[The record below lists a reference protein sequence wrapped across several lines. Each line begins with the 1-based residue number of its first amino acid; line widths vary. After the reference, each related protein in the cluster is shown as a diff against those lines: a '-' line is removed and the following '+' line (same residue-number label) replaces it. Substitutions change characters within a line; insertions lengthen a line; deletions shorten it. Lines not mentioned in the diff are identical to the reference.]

1 MIEKENNGAIKRK
14 KSILKIGMAT
24 VIITCV
30 VGTASS
36 FVFAK
41 EVKVTIDDTERVLSG
56 GMFQNVGD
64 VLEDNGIE
72 LGDNYSVNVDTNS
85 VLFAVDNIE
94 VKSKASGEL
103 AFDGKTII
111 YQTEAETVGDLLKE
125 YNIELGDLDRVEPGK
140 STPLEDV
147 KEVEVIRVQVA
158 ELPTRQVITYTTQKK
173 DNSEMEVGKTKV
185 VQVGVNGESSQVE
198 RVLYENGME
207 VKREIIFD
215 EIETPA
221 IPEIIEVGTKAVAT
235 PAPVAETPAV
245 VQAPVAET
253 PATVQTPVVE
263 TPAAVQT
270 PVVATPAQ
278 TQTTAT
284 NTIPEGAVKMTIQ
297 CTAYTA
303 TGNTTASGVMPT
315 ANHTVASWSGLPFGT
330 KIYIPAMGT
339 TYTVE
344 DRGGA
349 VTDGIV
355 DIYMNTYEECIQ
367 FGRQNLE
374 AYIVY

>member
-1 MIEKENNGAIKRK
+1 MIEKKNQSSNKRK
-14 KSILKIGMAT
+14 KSILKIGMAS

-41 EVKVTIDDTERVLSG
+41 EIKVTVDDNERMLSG
-56 GMFQNVGD
+56 GIFQNVGD
-64 VLEDNGIE
+64 VLEDNGIK
-72 LGDNYSVNVDTNS
+72 LGDQYSVNVNTKS
-85 VLFAVDNIE
+85 VLFTVDNIE
-94 VKSKASGEL
+94 VKSKAIGEL

-111 YQTEAETVGDLLKE
+111 YQTEAKTVGDLLKE
-125 YNIELGDLDRVEPGK
+125 YQIELEDLDRVEPGK
-140 STPLEDV
+140 STRLEDA
-147 KEVEVIRVQVA
+147 KKIKVIRVQVE
-158 ELPTRQVITYTTQKK
+158 ELPSRQVVTYTTQNK
-173 DNSEMEVGKTKV
+173 DNPEMEVGKSKT
-185 VQVGVNGESSQVE
+185 VQVGVDGESSQVE
-198 RVLYENGME
+198 RVLYENGVE

-215 EIETPA
+215 EIVTAPT
-221 IPEIIEVGTKAVAT
+221 PEIVEVGTKAVVET
-235 PAPVAETPAV
+235 PAAVAETPAV
-245 VQAPVAET
+245 VKP
-253 PATVQTPVVE
+253 PAVVETPVVE
-263 TPAAVQT
+263 TPVVKE
-270 PVVATPAQ
+270 PVPAPVIETPAP

-303 TGNTTASGVMPT
+303 TGNAIALGVMPK
-315 ANHTVASWSGLPFGT
+315 ANHTVAAWSGLPFGT

-349 VTDGIV
+349 VTQGIV
-355 DIYMNTYEECIQ
+355 DIYMDSYDACIQ

-374 AYIVY
+374 AYIIY

>member
-1 MIEKENNGAIKRK
+1 MIEKENKSPNKRK
-14 KSILKIGMAT
+14 KSLLKIGMAS

-41 EVKVTIDDTERVLSG
+41 EIKVTVDDKERVLSG
-56 GMFQNVGD
+56 GMFQNVGE
-64 VLEDNGIE
+64 VLEDNGIK
-72 LGDNYSVNVDTNS
+72 LGDQYTVSVDTNS
-85 VLFAVDNIE
+85 VLFTVDNIE

-103 AFDGKTII
+103 SFDGKTII
-111 YQTEAETVGDLLKE
+111 YQTEAKTVGDLLKE
-125 YNIELGDLDRVEPGK
+125 YSIELGDLDRVEPGQ
-140 STPLEDV
+140 STALEDV
-147 KEVEVIRVQVA
+147 EEVDVIRVEVA
-158 ELPTRQVITYTTQKK
+158 ELPSRQVITFTTQNK
-173 DNSEMEVGKTKV
+173 DNPEMEAGKTKV

-198 RVLYENGME
+198 RVLYENGVE
-207 VKREIIFD
+207 VKREIIYD
-215 EIETPA
+215 EIVTAP
-221 IPEIIEVGTKAVAT
+221 IPEIVEVGTKAVVVTT
-235 PAPVAETPAV
+235 PPL
-245 VQAPVAET
+245 
-253 PATVQTPVVE
+253 VE
-263 TPAAVQT
+263 TPAPAPTPVTETPVAVQT
-270 PVVATPAQ
+270 PVAATPAQ
-278 TQTTAT
+278 STAT

-303 TGNTTASGVMPT
+303 TGNATASGVMPT
-315 ANHTVASWSGLPFGT
+315 ANHTVAAWSGLPFGT

-349 VTDGIV
+349 VTEGIV
-355 DIYMNTYEECIQ
+355 DIYMDSYDACIQ

>member
-1 MIEKENNGAIKRK
+1 MIEKENNSPNRRK
-14 KSILKIGMAT
+14 KSLLKIGMAS

-41 EVKVTIDDTERVLSG
+41 EIKVTVDDKERVLSG
-56 GMFQNVGD
+56 GMFQNVGE
-64 VLEDNGIE
+64 VLEDNGIK
-72 LGDNYSVNVDTNS
+72 LGDQYTVNVNTNS
-85 VLFAVDNIE
+85 VLFTVDNIE

-103 AFDGKTII
+103 SFDGKTII
-111 YQTEAETVGDLLKE
+111 YQTEAQTVGDLLKE
-125 YNIELGDLDRVEPGK
+125 YNIELGDLDRVEPGQ
-140 STPLEDV
+140 STALDDV
-147 KEVEVIRVQVA
+147 EEVNVIRVEVA
-158 ELPTRQVITYTTQKK
+158 ELPSRQVITYTTQNK
-173 DNSEMEVGKTKV
+173 DNPEMETGKTKV
-185 VQVGVNGESSQVE
+185 VQVGVDGESSQVE
-198 RVLYENGME
+198 RVLYENGVE
-207 VKREIIFD
+207 VKREVIYD
-215 EIETPA
+215 EIVTAPIPEIVEIGTKTVVVTTPPVVETPA
-221 IPEIIEVGTKAVAT
+221 VVAT
-235 PAPVAETPAV
+235 PAPVP
-245 VQAPVAET
+245 
-253 PATVQTPVVE
+253 TPVTE

-270 PVVATPAQ
+270 PVAATPAP
-278 TQTTAT
+278 TTAT

-303 TGNTTASGVMPT
+303 TGNATASGVMPT
-315 ANHTVASWSGLPFGT
+315 ANHTVAAWSGLPFGT

-355 DIYMNTYEECIQ
+355 DIYMDSYEDCIQ